1 MQLHSPLL
9 NKKHVHPPTIASPQP
24 STTINHHQP
33 SSTIINHHQPSSTII
48 NHPNHHTRLRLP
60 SCKAGVD
67 VELRIVMH
75 ITTCELRQ
83 WTDGGQI
90 HIGLRSQE
98 KLHGDL
104 RRRQLLRHRIEK
116 AKKRWKSGIKPF
128 WKHVSIYF
136 FGGLLLS

>member
-1 MQLHSPLL
+1 MWTKMQLHSPLL

-24 STTINHHQP
+24 
-33 SSTIINHHQPSSTII
+33 STII

-104 RRRQLLRHRIEK
+104 RRRQLLRHRILGQKEMEK
-116 AKKRWKSGIKPF
+116 SDRTILETRVYLFF
-128 WKHVSIYF
+128 W
-136 FGGLLLS
+136 GLLLS

>member
-1 MQLHSPLL
+1 MFIRLPSPAL
-9 NKKHVHPPTIASPQP
+9 NY
-24 STTINHHQP
+24 QP
-33 SSTIINHHQPSSTII
+33 SSTIINHP

-136 FGGLLLS
+136 LGVYY